1 MPSEPNF
8 LIWKSCVDDV
18 RRGHIL
24 KLNIFHWKIVKSRIF
39 PNCLFLSHLI
49 DSTFNHV
56 FFFIAS
62 ISLIFSIFATN
73 LLFLTSTQTHS
84 HAHPP
89 LPGSLLLWSVTYD
102 DAGPTWDVL
111 PLIYYLCSILSLK
124 LCSWSVTLLWHFC
137 IAKIPPSFFSEIL
150 LHSQLVPYSL
160 THHCSPT
167 LAPAGLIED
176 ASALLESE
184 LSRKLWNQM
193 FLTFTGR
200 RDSPDYMQWV
210 KGSSKLA
217 TNVISHLERSRQ
229 PLSWKR
235 TRVRAAETPNEVM
248 LEPFLNQLADY
259 LSSFSLILHLT
270 FSCNKQCFL
279 ATAHSLT
286 YLWSGDAN

>member
-1 MPSEPNF
+1 MLGEVTFWSWIYSTGKYSKVKFSPIVYFCPIW
-8 LIWKSCVDDV
+8 LILHS
-18 RRGHIL
+18 IMY
-24 KLNIFHWKIVKSRIF
+24 
-39 PNCLFLSHLI
+39 
-49 DSTFNHV
+49 
-56 FFFIAS
+56 FFFLHRFHFPHHLFHFRYKSA
-62 ISLIFSIFATN
+62 
-73 LLFLTSTQTHS
+73 FLTYTQTHA

-89 LPGSLLLWSVTYD
+89 LPGSLLLWSFTYD
-102 DAGPTWDVL
+102 DAWPTWDVL

-124 LCSWSVTLLWHFC
+124 LCSWSVTLPWHFC
-137 IAKIPPSFFSEIL
+137 IAEIPTSFFSEIL

-160 THHCSPT
+160 THHCSPM
-167 LAPAGLIED
+167 LALAGLTED

-235 TRVRAAETPNEVM
+235 TRVHAAETPNR
-248 LEPFLNQLADY
+248 
-259 LSSFSLILHLT
+259 S
-270 FSCNKQCFL
+270 
-279 ATAHSLT
+279 
-286 YLWSGDAN
+286 DARMTS